1 MEGIKF
7 ERGKDPRRTM
17 EVGVASYIE
26 IERIFVKVLYMNNE
40 QLDKGMMSVETGHR
54 FFQKV
59 VDQRIIDWDLVV
71 ETFPHL
77 EMELKA
83 QLCKVKFTFLGPKSD
98 LGAHP
103 TYLRLQIAG
112 KTIHYNGKFYD
123 LPERKKV
130 DRA

>member
-1 MEGIKF
+1 MKGIMFQK
-7 ERGKDPRRTM
+7 GKDPHRSM
-17 EVGVASYIE
+17 GVGVANFIE
-26 IERIFVKVLYMNNE
+26 IERIFVKVLYINNE
-40 QLDKGMMSVETGHR
+40 PLDQKMMPVETGHR

-83 QLCKVKFTFLGPKSD
+83 QLCKVKFTFLGSKNG